1 MINLHD
7 QMNMLMKKRTIFHSE
22 ADFQFALAWEI
33 QKAYPDANVRL
44 EYCPA
49 KYPNMHLDMLVKIG
63 EMGFPI
69 ELKYKT
75 LITQMEVDGEYYNL
89 KNHGAQDLGRYDYLI
104 DVERI
109 ELLKNTI
116 STFEKGY
123 AIMLSNDPSYWVVPR
138 SSKETVCDSYRIHEG
153 CKKSGTL
160 SWIGNPGAGTIKNR
174 ERSINLAGD
183 YMLQWK
189 EYSKLSSARNGTFR
203 YLLLEVGK

>member
-75 LITQMEVDGEYYNL
+75 LMTQMEVDGEYYNL

-116 STFEKGY
+116 STFEKV
-123 AIMLSNDPSYWVVPR
+123 MQLCFQ
-138 SSKETVCDSYRIHEG
+138 TIHH
-153 CKKSGTL
+153 
-160 SWIGNPGAGTIKNR
+160 IGLFQEAQR
-174 ERSINLAGD
+174 
-183 YMLQWK
+183 
-189 EYSKLSSARNGTFR
+189 KLFVTHIESMRDVKRAAP
-203 YLLLEVGK
+203 

>member
-1 MINLHD
+1 MFIIIL
-7 QMNMLMKKRTIFHSE
+7 TFI
-22 ADFQFALAWEI
+22 
-33 QKAYPDANVRL
+33 
-44 EYCPA
+44 
-49 KYPNMHLDMLVKIG
+49 
-63 EMGFPI
+63 
-69 ELKYKT
+69 
-75 LITQMEVDGEYYNL
+75 
-89 KNHGAQDLGRYDYLI
+89 
-104 DVERI
+104 ERI